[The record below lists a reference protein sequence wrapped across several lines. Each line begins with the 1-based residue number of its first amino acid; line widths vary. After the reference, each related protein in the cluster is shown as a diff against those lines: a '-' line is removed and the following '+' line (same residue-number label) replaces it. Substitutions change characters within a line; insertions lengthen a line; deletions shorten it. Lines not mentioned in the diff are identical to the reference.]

1 MISFVLKKIYI
12 ARNLMRQVLR
22 KCSYRTINGI
32 TFNSQFILINIDEKF
47 KQEFFLNKEISL
59 T

>member
-1 MISFVLKKIYI
+1 
-12 ARNLMRQVLR
+12 MRQVLR